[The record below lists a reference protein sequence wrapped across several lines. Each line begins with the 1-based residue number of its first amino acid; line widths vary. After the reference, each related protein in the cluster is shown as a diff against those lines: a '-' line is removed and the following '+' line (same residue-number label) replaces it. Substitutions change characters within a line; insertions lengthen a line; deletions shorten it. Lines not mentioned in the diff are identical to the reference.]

1 MANHSIEID
10 CSGMTELSLNIKMK
24 ELLGFPDFY
33 GMNWDA
39 MIDCLSYMRQPS
51 AGMSSVAL
59 NDDEALVIY
68 CKNLSEASFDIA
80 VFIDVIRAVNER
92 EMVIALKYSFAQFR
106 KFQFLGLYTDDYYPS
121 CLDTLRQA
129 CADGAVQCRGQNLS
143 VGPAAV
149 SIHGGRCRL
158 VAGDGRR
165 E

>member
-1 MANHSIEID
+1 MLIFVFDKSEFEMANHSIEID

-59 NDDEALVIY
+59 KEDEALVIY

-80 VFIDVIRAVNER
+80 EFVDVISAVNER
-92 EMVIALKYSFAQFR
+92 EINAGNSALI
-106 KFQFLGLYTDDYYPS
+106 FLCPI
-121 CLDTLRQA
+121 
-129 CADGAVQCRGQNLS
+129 
-143 VGPAAV
+143 P
-149 SIHGGRCRL
+149 
-158 VAGDGRR
+158 
-165 E
+165 

>member
-33 GMNWDA
+33 A

-92 EMVIALKYSFAQFR
+92 EINAGNSAQI
-106 KFQFLGLYTDDYYPS
+106 FLCPI
-121 CLDTLRQA
+121 
-129 CADGAVQCRGQNLS
+129 
-143 VGPAAV
+143 P
-149 SIHGGRCRL
+149 
-158 VAGDGRR
+158 
-165 E
+165 